1 MMNIKYIIVI
11 IGILYILYD
20 IKYNVNGF
28 KNEEHEN
35 NNYLMIEIA
44 IIVVILII
52 LVIYVINNKGVN
64 KTVKQSDS
72 ESWYHSIGNTYMK
85 NLPNPYLGK

>member
-1 MMNIKYIIVI
+1 MNIKYIIVI

-28 KNEEHEN
+28 ENDEQEN
-35 NNYLMIEIA
+35 NNNLIIEIA

-52 LVIYVINNKGVN
+52 LIILIIYFIGNK
-64 KTVKQSDS
+64 KTVKQSDP

-85 NLPNPYLGK
+85 SLPNPYLGK